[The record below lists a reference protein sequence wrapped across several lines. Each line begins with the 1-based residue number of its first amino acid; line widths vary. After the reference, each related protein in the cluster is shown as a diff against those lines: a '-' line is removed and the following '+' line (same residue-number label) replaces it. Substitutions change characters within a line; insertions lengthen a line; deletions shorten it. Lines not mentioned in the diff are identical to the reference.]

1 VPPDNAGREVGTVKV
16 AFHAEERSNSTEQ
29 HLGSRLPRFFTRG
42 PTMTGLVSQEPGA
55 IGIDLGGTNLKLALL
70 DGENRIVARL
80 TVPTGGA
87 EGHKAV
93 IERMIEGARSLLAQ
107 NPDIHVAGI
116 GIGVPGEVDMV
127 TGITGDLPNLPGRWR
142 NIPVAPAIADAIA
155 LPVGIINDAKAFAL
169 AEYQLGAAVGADT
182 ALCVTVGT
190 GIGSALIAHSRIL
203 YGLGAMAGE
212 IGHLILQPEGPRCT
226 CGNLGCAETLAN
238 GPAIVGEAVRRVVQG
253 FTTALSSMSGG
264 DLDAITPEL
273 VARAANE
280 GDPVAI
286 DVIDRAGGWLGITL
300 ASAIALLAPEVV
312 VIGGGVAPAGGRY
325 FRAAEEV
332 ARAHSGVID
341 VARITFR
348 PASLGYEAGVMG
360 AALLGRANAEGNAY
374 ANAVGSGA

>member
-1 VPPDNAGREVGTVKV
+1 MTRVKS
-16 AFHAEERSNSTEQ
+16 ATA
-29 HLGSRLPRFFTRG
+29 
-42 PTMTGLVSQEPGA
+42 GA

-70 DGENRIVARL
+70 DGENHIAARL

-87 EGHKAV
+87 EGHAAV

-107 NPDIHVAGI
+107 NPEIDVAGI
-116 GIGVPGEVDMV
+116 GIGVPGDVDMA

-142 NIPVAPAIADAIA
+142 NVPVAPVIADALA

-169 AEYQLGAAVGADT
+169 AEYRLGAAAGADT

-190 GIGSALIAHSRIL
+190 GIGGAVIAHGRIL

-238 GPAIVGEAVRRVVQG
+238 GPAVVGEAVRRVVQG
-253 FTTALSSMSGG
+253 FTTALGSMSGG

-273 VARAANE
+273 VARAADE

-286 DVIDRAGGWLGITL
+286 DVIDRAGAWLGITL

-325 FRAAEEV
+325 FHAAEEV
-332 ARAHSGVID
+332 ARAHTGVID
-341 VARITFR
+341 IARISFR
-348 PASLGYEAGVMG
+348 PARLGYEAGVIG
-360 AALLGRANAEGNAY
+360 AALLGRASAEGNVTAE
-374 ANAVGSGA
+374 AVG

>member
-1 VPPDNAGREVGTVKV
+1 LSAQT
-16 AFHAEERSNSTEQ
+16 
-29 HLGSRLPRFFTRG
+29 
-42 PTMTGLVSQEPGA
+42 GA

-70 DGENRIVARL
+70 NGENRIAARL
-80 TVPTGGA
+80 TVPTGGT
-87 EGHKAV
+87 EGHAAV

-116 GIGVPGEVDMV
+116 GIGVPGDVDMA

-142 NIPVAPAIADAIA
+142 SVPVAPAISDAIE
-155 LPVGIINDAKAFAL
+155 LPVAMINDAKAFAL
-169 AEYQLGAAVGADT
+169 AEYRLGAAAGADT

-190 GIGSALIAHSRIL
+190 GIGGAVIARGRIL

-226 CGNLGCAETLAN
+226 CGNRGCAETLAN

-253 FTTALSSMSGG
+253 FTTALSGMAGG
-264 DLDAITPEL
+264 DLDTITPEL
-273 VARAANE
+273 VARAADE

-286 DVIDRAGGWLGITL
+286 DVVDGAGGWLGITL

-325 FRAAEEV
+325 FHAAEEV
-332 ARAHSGVID
+332 ARAHTGVID
-341 VARITFR
+341 VARIAFR

-360 AALLGRANAEGNAY
+360 AALLGRASAEGKSSGD
-374 ANAVGSGA
+374 AV

>member
-1 VPPDNAGREVGTVKV
+1 MR
-16 AFHAEERSNSTEQ
+16 R
-29 HLGSRLPRFFTRG
+29 
-42 PTMTGLVSQEPGA
+42 LVSQESGA

-70 DGENRIVARL
+70 DEENRIAARL

-87 EGHKAV
+87 EGHGAV

-107 NPDIHVAGI
+107 NPEIHVAGI
-116 GIGVPGEVDMV
+116 GVGVPGDVDMV

-142 NIPVAPAIADAIA
+142 NVPVAPAIADAIG
-155 LPVGIINDAKAFAL
+155 LPVGMINDAKAFAL
-169 AEYQLGAAVGADT
+169 AEYRLGAAAGADT

-190 GIGSALIAHSRIL
+190 GIGGAVIAHGQLL
-203 YGLGAMAGE
+203 YGVGAMAGE

-253 FTTALSSMSGG
+253 FTTSLASLSEG

-273 VARAANE
+273 VARAADE

-286 DVIDRAGGWLGITL
+286 DVTDRAGGWLGITL

-312 VIGGGVAPAGGRY
+312 VIGGGVAPAGGRF

-332 ARAHSGVID
+332 ARAHTGVID
-341 VARITFR
+341 VARIAFR
-348 PASLGYEAGVMG
+348 PASFGHEAGVLG
-360 AALLGRANAEGNAY
+360 AAVLGRARAEGN
-374 ANAVGSGA
+374 GGTGDE

>member
-1 VPPDNAGREVGTVKV
+1 
-16 AFHAEERSNSTEQ
+16 
-29 HLGSRLPRFFTRG
+29 
-42 PTMTGLVSQEPGA
+42 MTCVMSATAGA

-70 DGENRIVARL
+70 DGENRIAARL

-87 EGHKAV
+87 EGHDAV
-93 IERMIEGARSLLAQ
+93 IERMIEGTRSLLAQ
-107 NPDIHVAGI
+107 HPEIHVVGI
-116 GIGVPGEVDMV
+116 GIGVPGDVDMA

-142 NIPVAPAIADAIA
+142 NVAVAPAIADAIA

-169 AEYQLGAAVGADT
+169 AEYRLGAAAGSDT

-190 GIGSALIAHSRIL
+190 GIGGAVIAHGRIL

-253 FTTALSSMSGG
+253 FTTALGRMSGG

-273 VARAANE
+273 VARAADE

-332 ARAHSGVID
+332 ARAHTGVID
-341 VARITFR
+341 IACISFRSAR
-348 PASLGYEAGVMG
+348 LGYEAGVMG
-360 AALLGRANAEGNAY
+360 AALLGRASAEGNVA
-374 ANAVGSGA
+374 AEVVG

>member
-1 VPPDNAGREVGTVKV
+1 M
-16 AFHAEERSNSTEQ
+16 
-29 HLGSRLPRFFTRG
+29 LGDLESG
-42 PTMTGLVSQEPGA
+42 AQLVSPESGA
-55 IGIDLGGTNLKLALL
+55 IGIDLGGTNLKLALI
-70 DGENRIVARL
+70 DGENRIAARL

-87 EGHKAV
+87 EGHDAV
-93 IERMIEGARSLLAQ
+93 IERMIDGVKSLRAE
-107 NPDIHVAGI
+107 NAAIDVAGI
-116 GIGVPGEVDMV
+116 GVGVPGEVDMGA
-127 TGITGDLPNLPGRWR
+127 GITGDLPNLPGRWR
-142 NIPVAPAIADAIA
+142 NVPVGPAIAEAIG
-155 LPVGIINDAKAFAL
+155 LPVGMINDAKAFAL
-169 AEYQLGAAVGADT
+169 AEYRLGAAAGADT

-190 GIGSALIAHSRIL
+190 GIGGAVIAHGQIL
-203 YGLGAMAGE
+203 YGLGALAGE
-212 IGHLILQPEGPRCT
+212 IGHLVLQPEGPRCT

-253 FTTALSSMSGG
+253 FTTALGRMSGG

-273 VARAANE
+273 VARAADE

-332 ARAHSGVID
+332 ARAHTGVID

-348 PASLGYEAGVMG
+348 PASLGYEAGVIG
-360 AALLGRANAEGNAY
+360 AALLGKASAAGNA
-374 ANAVGSGA
+374 GGGDG